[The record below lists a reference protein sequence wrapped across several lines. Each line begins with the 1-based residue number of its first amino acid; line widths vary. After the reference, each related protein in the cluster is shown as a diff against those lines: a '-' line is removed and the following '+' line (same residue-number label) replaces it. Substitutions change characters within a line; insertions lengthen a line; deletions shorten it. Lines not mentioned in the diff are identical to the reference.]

1 MKTFTIYDTSTGKI
15 IGVTAGDIQASDVL
29 LESGQAV
36 LEGNHDGLEYKI
48 VDGEAVERTDLKLE
62 IVRPMRDD
70 ILKSC
75 DWTQVADAPLTDEKK
90 AEWATYRQAL
100 RDLPSKIN
108 LHTATSRGR

>member
-36 LEGNHDGLEYKI
+36 IEGNHEGLEYKI

-100 RDLPSKIN
+100 RDLPSTDPIVWP
-108 LHTATSRGR
+108 TEPS